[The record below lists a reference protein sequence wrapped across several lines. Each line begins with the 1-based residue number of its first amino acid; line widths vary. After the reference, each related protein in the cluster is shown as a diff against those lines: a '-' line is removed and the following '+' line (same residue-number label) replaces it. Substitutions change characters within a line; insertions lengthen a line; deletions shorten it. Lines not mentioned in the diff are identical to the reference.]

1 MSSLPDD
8 DRGDDAE
15 PVAPV
20 TDLPPL
26 AQVDCDITDL
36 EACVAWWLRREAEGT
51 LTGELASQMLHGQT
65 DAMAFLRRLAAA
77 QKARDAKR

>member
-1 MSSLPDD
+1 MISPPDD
-8 DRGDDAE
+8 DRADEAE

-36 EACVAWWLRREAEGT
+36 DACVAWWLRREAEGT
-51 LTGELASQMLHGQT
+51 LSGELASQMLHSQE
-65 DAMAFLRRLAAA
+65 DAMAFLKRLAAA